1 MAGLPRRV
9 VEQYPDGVG
18 IAAGTGWYWLSAP
31 RYALKPARTGSK
43 PMELKL

>member
-1 MAGLPRRV
+1 VLESRLA
-9 VEQYPDGVG
+9 
-18 IAAGTGWYWLSAP
+18 TGWYWLSAP